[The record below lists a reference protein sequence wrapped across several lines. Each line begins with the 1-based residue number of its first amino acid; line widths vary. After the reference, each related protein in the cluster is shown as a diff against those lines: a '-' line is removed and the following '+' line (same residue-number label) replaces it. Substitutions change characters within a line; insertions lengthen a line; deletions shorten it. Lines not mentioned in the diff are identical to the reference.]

1 MIYTTL
7 KKFIS
12 TNRRP
17 SRKSLLIQF
26 LINFAIAVIVL
37 EYQSFNK
44 NNAEYVPQ
52 MALFEIDEQT
62 YRQWGSPILTPR
74 DKLKSLI
81 EKAEQGGA
89 NVVVVDI
96 DLTWLSDGCFHVP
109 GETPACSPVNFNSD
123 VALGL
128 YLQKLNEEFYE
139 ADKYDTPI
147 ILLRRTYRL
156 PLDENGGLNTQAFLE
171 KPYSFLEAYVKKE
184 KNVFWTSTFEDG
196 WQLAGL
202 VCEDDHLSVVPSMPL
217 LAAIAQVYSCE
228 DSTRKAAYLIQE
240 FKARLNAWAQ
250 SLPCDFKQGTTIAQ
264 ICQKMDCPDLSISLS
279 ETHTIDLAQGTEK
292 IVLTPPDSHLI
303 ENYRAN
309 KLLTANVD
317 KQIVLI
323 GVTHDIQTKKRD
335 NVYLVAN
342 AVDTLLRFGQLNP
355 PAYKTFILLVIMLTL
370 IFAYYSLIK
379 ALIFAGII
387 LFLLSGQ
394 MLAVALSLMTIQMIY
409 QARPR

>member
-1 MIYTTL
+1 MQILIQMIYTIL

-17 SRKSLLIQF
+17 SIKSLLIQF

-37 EYQSFNK
+37 QYQSFNE
-44 NNAEYVPQ
+44 NNSEYAPQ

-89 NVVVVDI
+89 NVIVVDI
-96 DLTWLSDGCFHVP
+96 DLTWLSDGCFHAP
-109 GETPACSPVNFNSD
+109 GETPACSPVNFNTD

-128 YLQKLNEEFYE
+128 YLQKLNKEFYE
-139 ADKYDTPI
+139 PDKYDTPI

-184 KNVFWTSTFEDG
+184 KNVFWTSSFFVEDG
-196 WQLAGL
+196 QRWQLASL
-202 VCEDDHLSVVPSMPL
+202 VCEDNHLSVVPSMPL
-217 LAAIAQVYSCE
+217 LAAIAQRHSCE
-228 DSTRKAAYLIQE
+228 DSTRKAAYLIQD

-250 SLPCDFKQGTTIAQ
+250 SLPCDIKQGTTIAQ
-264 ICQKMDCPDLSISLS
+264 ICQKMDCPDLSISLP

-292 IVLTPPDSHLI
+292 IVFTQSDLHL
-303 ENYRAN
+303 YRAN

-323 GVTHDIQTKKRD
+323 GATHHIQTKKRD

-355 PAYKTFILLVIMLTL
+355 PAYKTFFLLVIMLTL
-370 IFAYYSLIK
+370 IFAYYELIK
-379 ALIFAGII
+379 ALIFGSII
-387 LFLLSGQ
+387 LFMFVGWF
-394 MLAVALSLMTIQMIY
+394 
-409 QARPR
+409 